1 MKDMLEDLFEQIK
14 VSAKCVVEE
23 VCKIRPGERVLIITN
38 RVVEQPFIGWKG
50 CVFSFDVAQAEFIS
64 QALYDACEA
73 VGAKVS
79 MVTQPAK
86 SSMDAADESVIAA
99 LKTEPDVCFSIS
111 PNKLG
116 KDVAAISNPY
126 KDEEGNSF
134 DHIFDYLIYGKKTM
148 RSAWTPGITLDMFA
162 RTVGIDYQQLQQRC
176 KTLCDLYQDVVSVEI
191 KAPAGTDLVIPVAGR
206 KPFSDDGDFSQPG
219 TGGNVPAGEVF
230 ISPVVGNGKDAGCRG
245 RIVYDG
251 SMSVNAGCVAI
262 KTPIVVDV
270 VGGFI
275 TNISGGE
282 EAQKLLKTITQAEE
296 EALAMGKD
304 GRLSVE
310 DAQLYCRNARNI
322 GELGIGLNPAA
333 SITGNMLEDEKA
345 FRTCHIAIGE
355 NYDNDAHAL
364 IHLDGVIKNPTI
376 DFVYTDGSRRRVLE
390 EGILTF

>member
-1 MKDMLEDLFEQIK
+1 MEDVREELFEQIRS
-14 VSAKCVVEE
+14 SARQVVQE
-23 VCKIRPGERVLIITN
+23 VCKIRSGERVLIITN
-38 RVVEQPFIGWKG
+38 RVVERPSVSWKNQS
-50 CVFSFDVAQAEFIS
+50 FSFDVAQAEFIS

-73 VGAKVS
+73 AGAKVS

-111 PNKLG
+111 HNKLG

-126 KDEEGNSF
+126 KDDGGNSY
-134 DHIFDYLIYGKKTM
+134 DHIFDYLLYGKKTM

-176 KTLCDLYQDVVSVEI
+176 KILCDLYQNVATVAI

-230 ISPVVGNGKDAGCRG
+230 ISPVVGDGKEQGCRG
-245 RIVYDG
+245 RIAFDG

-262 KTPIVVDV
+262 ETPIVVDV

-275 TNISGGE
+275 TSISGGE
-282 EAQKLLKTITQAEE
+282 EAQKLRDTITKAEE
-296 EALAMGKD
+296 EALAMGRD
-304 GRLSVE
+304 GRLSAE

-322 GELGIGLNPAA
+322 GELGIGLNPTAT
-333 SITGNMLEDEKA
+333 ITGNMLEDEKA

-364 IHLDGVIKNPTI
+364 IHLDGVIRNPTI

-390 EGILTF
+390 AGVLAF

>member
-1 MKDMLEDLFEQIK
+1 MEELVEQLK
-14 VSAKCVVEE
+14 RSAKRVVEE
-23 VCKIRPGERVLIITN
+23 VCKIRSGERVLIITN
-38 RVVEQPFIGWKG
+38 RVVERPSISWKNQG
-50 CVFSFDVAQAEFIS
+50 VSFDVAQTELIS
-64 QALYDACEA
+64 QFLYDACEA
-73 VGAKVS
+73 AGAKVS

-111 PNKLG
+111 HNKLG

-126 KDEEGNSF
+126 QDDAGNSF
-134 DHIFDYLIYGKKTM
+134 DHIFDYLLYGKKSM

-162 RTVGIDYQQLQQRC
+162 RTVDIDYQQLQQHC
-176 KTLCDLYQDVVSVEI
+176 KALCELYQDVVSVEI

-206 KPFSDDGDFSQPG
+206 KPFSDDGDFSRLG
-219 TGGNVPAGEVF
+219 SGGNVPAGEVF
-230 ISPVVGNGKDAGCRG
+230 ISPVVGDGKETGCHG
-245 RIVYDG
+245 RIAFDG
-251 SMSVNAGCVAI
+251 SMSVNSGCVAI

-275 TNISGGE
+275 TSINGAE
-282 EAQKLLKTITQAEE
+282 EAQRLQETIATAEE
-296 EALAMGKD
+296 EALAMGAD

-333 SITGNMLEDEKA
+333 IITGKMLEDEKA

-364 IHLDGVIKNPTI
+364 IHLDGVIRNPTI
-376 DFVYTDGSRRRVLE
+376 DFVYQDGSRRRILD
-390 EGILTF
+390 EGELRL

>member
-1 MKDMLEDLFEQIK
+1 
-14 VSAKCVVEE
+14 
-23 VCKIRPGERVLIITN
+23 
-38 RVVEQPFIGWKG
+38 
-50 CVFSFDVAQAEFIS
+50 
-64 QALYDACEA
+64 
-73 VGAKVS
+73 
-79 MVTQPAK
+79 
-86 SSMDAADESVIAA
+86 
-99 LKTEPDVCFSIS
+99 
-111 PNKLG
+111 
-116 KDVAAISNPY
+116 
-126 KDEEGNSF
+126 
-134 DHIFDYLIYGKKTM
+134 
-148 RSAWTPGITLDMFA
+148 MFG

-191 KAPAGTDLVIPVAGR
+191 KAPAGTELVIPVAGR
-206 KPFSDDGDFSQPG
+206 KPFSDDGDFSLPG

-230 ISPVVGNGKDAGCRG
+230 ISPVVGDGKDQGCCG

-275 TNISGGE
+275 TNISGGA
-282 EAQKLLKTITQAEE
+282 EAQKLLDTITQAEE

-310 DAQLYCRNARNI
+310 DSLLYCRNARNI

-333 SITGNMLEDEKA
+333 TITGNMLEDEKA

-390 EGILTF
+390 DGVLTF